1 MNGPGRGGRLALLGG
16 ALLLVTA
23 LGWAYPLATR
33 GAEFVTCAR
42 NLVLGLPVALGLAK
56 GPAVFELSWRHP
68 LLLLGLFAVP
78 YLLYRG
84 TLGEDRTVARLRL
97 GTIAPLAAGPRGV
110 RVWLRDLPGVV
121 RATAFG
127 LLVTALAGPVD
138 VSTPQAVAEEGID
151 AVVVLDLSRSMLA
164 VLDNVPPS
172 LEPYLERRSRAL
184 RPTRLDVAKAVI
196 RDFVA
201 RRRTDRIGAVVFG
214 KQAFVLSPPTLDY
227 GLLDSLVA
235 KLDIDL
241 IDGSA
246 TAIGDAVGVATARL
260 RRSPAQSKA
269 IILLTDGDNNAGRLA
284 PEYAAHLASKVEVR
298 VYTVLIGQGERAEV
312 LDGFDLFGNPRYRT
326 DAGSPTNPEL
336 LAEIA
341 RRTGGE
347 AYVATDAA
355 GLQASFHRV
364 LDALERTKFEAAAAT
379 YEDLFRFLLVPGVL
393 LLVLDALLR
402 ALVLRRFP

>member
-1 MNGPGRGGRLALLGG
+1 MSRPGRWLRLTLLG
-16 ALLLVTA
+16 AAFLVATVA
-23 LGWAYPLATR
+23 GWAYPLATR
-33 GAEFVTCAR
+33 GAELVACAR
-42 NLVLGLPVALGLAK
+42 NLVVGLPVALGLAS
-56 GPAVFELSWRHP
+56 GPAVLELSWRHP
-68 LLLLGLFAVP
+68 VLLLGLLAVP

-84 TLGEDRTVARLRL
+84 TLGEDRAVARLRL
-97 GTIAPLAAGPRGV
+97 GTIAPLVTGPAGA
-110 RVWLRDLPGVV
+110 RVWLRDLPGAV
-121 RATAFG
+121 RAAAFG

-138 VSTPQAVAEEGID
+138 VTTPQAIDEEGID

-164 VLDNVPPS
+164 VMDNVPPS

-196 RDFVA
+196 RDFIG

-227 GLLDSLVA
+227 GLLDSLVS

-260 RRSPAQSKA
+260 RRSSAQSKA
-269 IILLTDGDNNAGRLA
+269 VILLTDGDNNAGRLA

-298 VYTVLIGQGERAEV
+298 VYTVLIGQGDTAQV

-326 DAGSPTNPEL
+326 DTNSPTNPAL

-341 RRTGGE
+341 QRTGGE
-347 AYVATDAA
+347 AYIATDAA

-364 LDALERTKFEAAAAT
+364 LDALEKTKFEAAAAT
-379 YEDLFRFLLVPGVL
+379 YEDLFRFLLLPGVL
-393 LLVLDALLR
+393 LLALDALLR
-402 ALVLRRFP
+402 ALLLRRFP